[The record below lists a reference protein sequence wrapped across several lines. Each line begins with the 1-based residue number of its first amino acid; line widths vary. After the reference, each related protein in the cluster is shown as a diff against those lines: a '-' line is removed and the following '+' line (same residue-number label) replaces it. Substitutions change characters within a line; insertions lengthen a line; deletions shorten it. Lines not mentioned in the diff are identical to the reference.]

1 MATIAGYTPRD
12 LELMVKRELR
22 KHHEIPEAL
31 IVEIM
36 RDGSSWR
43 AKARF
48 KASDDL
54 PDTLKDEIAARVAQ
68 IGEQLASRHAM
79 VGG

>member
-1 MATIAGYTPRD
+1 MATIVGYTPRD

-36 RDGSSWR
+36 RDGPSWR

-48 KASDDL
+48 RAHDDL
-54 PDTLKDEIAARVAQ
+54 PATHKDEIASRVAQ
-68 IGEQLASRHAM
+68 IGKELAQRHAM

>member
-1 MATIAGYTPRD
+1 MATVVGYTPRD

-36 RDGSSWR
+36 RDGPSWR

-54 PDTLKDEIAARVAQ
+54 PDTRKDEIAARVEQ
-68 IGEQLASRHAM
+68 IGRQLAPRHAM
-79 VGG
+79 VG